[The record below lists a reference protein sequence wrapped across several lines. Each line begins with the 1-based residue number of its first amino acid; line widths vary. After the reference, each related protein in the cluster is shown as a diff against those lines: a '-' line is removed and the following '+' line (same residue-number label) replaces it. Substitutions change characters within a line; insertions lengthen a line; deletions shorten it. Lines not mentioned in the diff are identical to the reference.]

1 MKTDRYQ
8 NKQFNNK
15 SGMNFFLRNYH
26 DYERFYNKYVAHG
39 LHGAA

>member
-15 SGMNFFLRNYH
+15 SGMNFFLRNY
-26 DYERFYNKYVAHG
+26 ERFYNKCVAHG
-39 LHGAA
+39 LHVAA